1 MMVMVTNRDGDG
13 GDGDDGDEGG
23 GNDDD
28 EGHVMVNDIF

>member
-13 GDGDDGDEGG
+13 GDGDGGDEGG